1 MVLAF
6 TCMLCCRV
14 LWKQC
19 CILTSAQH
27 GVEKAI
33 WDLHI
38 GQHSG
43 VQLARLKLSFFLL
56 NDTLPWCRLGNKA
69 FSYSLPIQPQ
79 SSLVQPLTF
88 STPGI
93 HSGVYAVE
101 LSRTQC
107 RLCQKALAE
116 LVPQSIRLQRE
127 ALAHERY
134 LEPVTAN
141 QLATYMLPDD
151 VLLAATDQVSLTLLC
166 GTRLPSSASCCEHE
180 LLIHHGCAV

>member
-1 MVLAF
+1 M
-6 TCMLCCRV
+6 

-19 CILTSAQH
+19 CTLILAQH

-43 VQLARLKLSFFLL
+43 VRCARSNFFLFD
-56 NDTLPWCRLGNKA
+56 DTLPWCRLGNKA

-79 SSLVQPLTF
+79 RALVQSLTF

-107 RLCQKALAE
+107 RLCQKALAD
-116 LVPQSIRLQRE
+116 LVPQSIRLQRA

-151 VLLAATDQVSLTLLC
+151 VLLAATNQVSLTLL
-166 GTRLPSSASCCEHE
+166 
-180 LLIHHGCAV
+180 HGA

>member
-6 TCMLCCRV
+6 PFMLSCRV
-14 LWKQC
+14 LWKQYC
-19 CILTSAQH
+19 TLTAAQH

-33 WDLHI
+33 WDSHI

-43 VQLARLKLSFFLL
+43 VQCARLNFGFLL
-56 NDTLPWCRLGNKA
+56 FDDTLPWCRLGNKA
-69 FSYSLPIQPQ
+69 FSYSLPIQPRRA
-79 SSLVQPLTF
+79 LVQPDNF
-88 STPGI
+88 STPGV

-107 RLCQKALAE
+107 RLCRKALAD
-116 LVPQSIRLQRE
+116 LVPQSIRLQRD

-134 LEPVTAN
+134 LQPLTAN

-151 VLLAATDQVSLTLLC
+151 VLLAATDQVSLTLLY
-166 GTRLPSSASCCEHE
+166 GT
-180 LLIHHGCAV
+180 